1 LTTVALQSGG
11 QRTFAL
17 EGSAFVGGAALG
29 WLADGLGVTESAAQ
43 ASALAARVAAGEG
56 GVFVPALAGLGAPH
70 WDPAARGAFFG
81 LSLGTTSAHLARAVL
96 EGIAFQVA
104 DLAAAVAADSGL
116 GLAELRAD
124 GGASV
129 SDVLL
134 QFQADIMGVAVVRA
148 AEPESTA
155 LGAAYLAGLAIGEWR
170 DAGEIAALR
179 RPGRRF
185 EPDGAFDREPLFEDW
200 RRAVAAVREFAAAG
214 SGSTP

>member
-1 LTTVALQSGG
+1 
-11 QRTFAL
+11 
-17 EGSAFVGGAALG
+17 
-29 WLADGLGVTESAAQ
+29 
-43 ASALAARVAAGEG
+43 
-56 GVFVPALAGLGAPH
+56 
-70 WDPAARGAFFG
+70 
-81 LSLGTTSAHLARAVL
+81 VL

-155 LGAAYLAGLAIGEWR
+155 LGAAHLAGLAVGQWR
-170 DAGEIAALR
+170 DAGEIAALQ

-185 EPDGAFDREPLFEDW
+185 EPDPALDREPLLEAW
-200 RRAVAAVREFAAAG
+200 WQAVTAVREFAAG
-214 SGSTP
+214 GGGP